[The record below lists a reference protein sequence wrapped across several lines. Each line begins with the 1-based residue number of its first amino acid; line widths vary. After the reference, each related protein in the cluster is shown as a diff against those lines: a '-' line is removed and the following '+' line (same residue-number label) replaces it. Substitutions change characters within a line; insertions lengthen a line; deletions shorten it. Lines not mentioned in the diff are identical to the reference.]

1 MLHSSSH
8 PRSLRADPEVREAV
22 SRHPRIGAVQY
33 LNTRPLIYGLGGDLI
48 FDLPSRL
55 ADRLAQGDL
64 DVGLIPSIELFN
76 GMVRAG
82 QAVGPAGYQII
93 SRACIACRGP
103 VMSVRLFFRTR
114 PERVRTLAV
123 DEGSRTSVA
132 LCRILLAQRYGLA
145 PSLETLPLSATIDQT
160 SADAVLLIGD
170 RAIGPTDGGFQAV
183 WDLGDEWF
191 RSTGLPFVFAVWAAR
206 PGLDADRVGQL
217 LDAARDRGGA
227 NLAAIAAAEAASH
240 GLTVPQCLDY
250 LSDNLHYDLGPQ
262 ERRALQLFYREAHQ
276 LGCAPAGLDLSG
288 AFAVPTPLAPGSS

>member
-1 MLHSSSH
+1 MLRSSSH
-8 PRSLRADPEVREAV
+8 SRSFPVESKGREPV

-33 LNTRPLIYGLGGDLI
+33 LNTRPLIYGLGGELI

-55 ADRLAQGDL
+55 ADRLARGDL
-64 DVGLIPSIELFN
+64 DVGLIPSIELFQ
-76 GMVRAG
+76 GLARAD
-82 QAVGPAGYQII
+82 QADGRAGYQII

-145 PSLETLPLSATIDQT
+145 PSMEPLSLDATIDQT

-191 RSTGLPFVFAVWAAR
+191 RTTGLPFVFAVWAAR
-206 PGLDADRVGQL
+206 PGIDANRVGQL

-250 LSDNLHYDLGPQ
+250 LSDNLHYDLGP
-262 ERRALQLFYREAHQ
+262 EEKRALQLFYREARH
-276 LGCAPAGLDLSG
+276 LGIAPAGLDLSA
-288 AFAVPTPLAPGSS
+288 AFAVSTPLAPGSA